1 MKKSC
6 LLMAAVA
13 TMFAACSET
22 ELVNEMNVP
31 ESNSQAID
39 FSSFSYKTTRGLNST
54 ALDKYHVAGFG
65 VWAIKGG
72 NTQVMANYQVV
83 KDGDNWV
90 YDGKGTDQTLKYWDK
105 ALGYAFYAYA
115 PYVTSTSDVVSFD
128 AGVIS
133 VKAGEYAANQNLV
146 GDALLEKTTANT
158 EALDAKT
165 FSGVG
170 AESSSASTD
179 WMIASTVTR
188 AAGEVAVV
196 QEVFSHTMSK
206 VIVILQSTTEGATMD
221 VTEVAINNVYGS
233 GSYKSTTGW
242 DVTTQTP
249 KTIKGAEGLIE
260 GDAETPKQ
268 YYCMEYLV
276 IPSNEAPTFDIVYTL
291 NGTEYE
297 RSGLAINTITKL
309 EPNTIYTI
317 TATIGQKPISFTTQV
332 STWSDKGTGGVDIN

>member
-1 MKKSC
+1 
-6 LLMAAVA
+6 MAAVA

-54 ALDKYHVAGFG
+54 ELDKYHAAGFG

-83 KDGDNWV
+83 KDGSDWV

-115 PYVTSTSDVVSFD
+115 PYVTSGVSFN

-133 VKAGEYAANQNLV
+133 VDAGEYAANENLV
-146 GDALLEKTTANT
+146 GGALLEKTTAST

-170 AESSSASTD
+170 AESNSATTD

-188 AAGEVAVV
+188 TAGDVAKVE
-196 QEVFSHTMSK
+196 EVFSHTMSK
-206 VIVILQSTTEGATMD
+206 VIVILQSTTEGATMN

-233 GSYKSTTGW
+233 GSYESTAGW
-242 DVTTQTP
+242 DVTAQTP
-249 KTIKGAEGLIE
+249 KTINGAIGSIE
-260 GDAETPKQ
+260 GDSDTPKQ

-276 IPSNEAPTFDIVYTL
+276 IPSNNPPTFDIVYTL

-332 STWSDKGTGGVDIN
+332 STWSDKETGDVDIN

>member
-54 ALDKYHVAGFG
+54 ALDKYHAAGFG

-72 NTQVMANYQVV
+72 DTQVMANYQVV
-83 KDGDNWV
+83 KDGDDWV

-115 PYVTSTSDVVSFD
+115 PYVTSGVSFNAGVVSVD
-128 AGVIS
+128 
-133 VKAGEYAANQNLV
+133 AGEYAANQNLV
-146 GDALLEKTTANT
+146 GDALLEKTPANT
-158 EALDAKT
+158 AALDAKT

-170 AESSSASTD
+170 AGSNSATTD

-188 AAGEVAVV
+188 TAGDVAKVE
-196 QEVFSHTMSK
+196 EVFSHTMSK

-242 DVTTQTP
+242 DVTAQTP
-249 KTIKGAEGLIE
+249 KTINGAKGLIE
-260 GDAETPKQ
+260 GDADTPKQ

-276 IPSNEAPTFDIVYTL
+276 IPSNNAPTFDIVYTL

-332 STWSDKGTGGVDIN
+332 STWSDKETGDVDIN